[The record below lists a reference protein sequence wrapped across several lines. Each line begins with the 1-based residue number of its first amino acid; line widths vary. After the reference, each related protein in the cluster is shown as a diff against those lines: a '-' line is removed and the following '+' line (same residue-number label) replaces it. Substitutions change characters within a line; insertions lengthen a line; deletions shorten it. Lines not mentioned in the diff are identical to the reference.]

1 MSAER
6 VLAIDR
12 RPIRIS
18 LKSRIS
24 WNDTGAK
31 WRAGEFFK
39 SLSSEAI
46 SEFESLAV
54 PFSCEGTT
62 VLFRED
68 QQPLRILFL
77 LEGSVKLSLNSI
89 KGGRLILGMAG
100 PGEILGLTSAVSG
113 LPYDMT
119 AETQFPSVISPIP
132 RQSFLD
138 FLIRYPVAC
147 LNVAS
152 QLGLDHKRACE
163 QLHRIVLTSSAPRK
177 LARLLLEWCPDDGHD
192 ARFHCSLTHEEIG
205 EHIGV
210 SRETVSRTMND
221 LKNRGLIA
229 QHGSILVV
237 PNRTVLE
244 TFAAID

>member
-1 MSAER
+1 MSAESLPA
-6 VLAIDR
+6 VDR
-12 RPIRIS
+12 RPTHIS
-18 LKSRIS
+18 LESRIL
-24 WNDTGAK
+24 WNDTGAR

-46 SEFESLAV
+46 SEFESLAA
-54 PFSCEGTT
+54 PLCCEGAT
-62 VLFRED
+62 VLFTEE
-68 QQPLRILFL
+68 QEPSRILFL
-77 LEGSVKLSLNSI
+77 FEGSVKLSLNSI
-89 KGGRLILGMAG
+89 KGGRLIIGMAG

-119 AETQFPSVISPIP
+119 AETQFPCVISPFP

-147 LNVAS
+147 LNVAC
-152 QLGLDHKRACE
+152 QLSMDHKRACE

-177 LARLLLEWCPDDGHD
+177 LARLLLEWCAVDGHD
-192 ARFHCSLTHEEIG
+192 TRFHCSLTHEEIG

-210 SRETVSRTMND
+210 SRETVTRTMND
-221 LKNRGLIA
+221 FKNRGLIEQRGA
-229 QHGSILVV
+229 LLIG
-237 PNRTVLE
+237 PNRRLLE